1 MVKDRLERLA
11 RTLQVNGIDHVLFS
25 SFISLRYFT
34 GYQATVELEP
44 SPLTPLLGVFLWIRG
59 EQPTLYLA
67 DMEPGDGIAGG
78 VSRESFSSY
87 TIEKPMFAVED
98 LSAKLVTRL
107 RTLPRSK
114 VAIERE
120 EIPAA
125 LLDALRADCPQLE
138 FCSFKDILST
148 FRMVKDTEE
157 IETMRAV
164 LALCDLGQTIAK
176 HQATAG
182 RTEIEIFTALRQAM
196 ELREGGRVP
205 IIADV
210 VSGTR
215 TALTGGPPTARK
227 LESGELLIVDLVPRH
242 LGYWGDSC
250 NTCCA
255 GEPKKEYK
263 AAFDGLTGV
272 LSDAVAALRP
282 GLRACDLDRQVRSGV
297 AKLGGSYPHHTGHG
311 LGISWHEE
319 PRIVPYNTIPLE
331 PNMIVALEPGMYFE
345 GRWGMRLEYVL
356 RVTESGAE
364 LLSGYRHEL

>member
-1 MVKDRLERLA
+1 MVTDRLERLTK
-11 RTLQVNGIDHVLFS
+11 TLQEHGIEHVLFS
-25 SFISLRYFT
+25 SYISLRYFT

-44 SPLTPLLGVFLWIRG
+44 SPMTPLLGVFLWIRG

-67 DMEPGDGIAGG
+67 DMEPGEGVAAG

-87 TIEKPMFAVED
+87 IIEKPMFAVQD
-98 LSAKLVTRL
+98 LGAKLAAKL
-107 RTLPRSK
+107 RALPRSK
-114 VAIERE
+114 VAIEPE

-125 LLDALRADCPQLE
+125 LLDDLHSSCPQLE
-138 FCSFKDILST
+138 FCSFKDVLST
-148 FRMVKDTEE
+148 FRMVKDAEE
-157 IETMRAV
+157 IETMLAA
-164 LALCDLGQTIAK
+164 LALCDLGQGIAK
-176 HQATAG
+176 QQATAG

-242 LGYWGDSC
+242 RGYWGDSC

-263 AAFDGLTGV
+263 AAFDGLAGV
-272 LSDAVAALRP
+272 LSDAIAAVRP

-319 PRIVPYNTIPLE
+319 PRIVPYNTVALE
-331 PNMIVALEPGMYFE
+331 PNMIIALEPGMYFE
-345 GRWGMRLEYVL
+345 GRWGVRLEYVL
-356 RVTESGAE
+356 RVTASGAE
-364 LLSGYRHEL
+364 VLSKYRHEL